1 MACHLQCRAAIPLQT
16 ALFRPFR
23 LFWPF
28 RPVCGIL
35 LVRTSLP
42 RHLVFTRKDVPN
54 LILTINDVRKRLFKF
69 ADAMIQ
75 TPEFHEKYALFS
87 SCSMEE
93 RVDICTRN
101 WDLTMAYIH
110 AIASHLDVEDFMV
123 TATRA
128 VPPEIILTAYV
139 TYWQVTQVLTHMD
152 QNREI
157 TVPDADKDFLLYM
170 FADFLGEFSD
180 FAGT

>member
-1 MACHLQCRAAIPLQT
+1 
-16 ALFRPFR
+16 
-23 LFWPF
+23 
-28 RPVCGIL
+28 
-35 LVRTSLP
+35 
-42 RHLVFTRKDVPN
+42 
-54 LILTINDVRKRLFKF
+54 
-69 ADAMIQ
+69 MIQ

-123 TATRA
+123 AATRA

-152 QNREI
+152 QSREI